1 MTVPESR
8 RCFYIYFPSGAR
20 TAVCQSM
27 EEIRP
32 SATVLLEFSYQMADA
47 RSRGGVIAVA
57 AVDISRRPCAR
68 TSSFSLVSG
77 SRTLSILRVT

>member
-1 MTVPESR
+1 MPESR
-8 RCFYIYFPSGAR
+8 RVFLYLFSIRSA
-20 TAVCQSM
+20 AVCQSM

-32 SATVLLEFSYQMADA
+32 SAAVLLEFSYQMADA

-68 TSSFSLVSG
+68 ASSFSLVSG